1 MFRKLRKINYEIPKE
16 RVEELIKTTEDGV
29 LSTVGEDGYPYAV
42 PVNYAY
48 INGNI
53 YFHCAREGH
62 KLDNISFNN
71 KVSFTLV
78 PYSKVLSE
86 KFDSEYESVVIFGKA
101 EEVFDKEKIDGLL
114 GLVYKYSPEY
124 VEAGKAYIDRAQD
137 KVRIMKIS
145 FDYVTGKTYKE

>member
-16 RVEELIKTTEDGV
+16 RVEELIKTTEYGV

-71 KVSFTLV
+71 KVSFTFCFLKIFIKTTSLSLV
-78 PYSKVLSE
+78 SISDE
-86 KFDSEYESVVIFGKA
+86 
-101 EEVFDKEKIDGLL
+101 DKNIH
-114 GLVYKYSPEY
+114 
-124 VEAGKAYIDRAQD
+124 
-137 KVRIMKIS
+137 
-145 FDYVTGKTYKE
+145 

>member
-1 MFRKLRKINYEIPKE
+1 MFRKLRKTNYGIPKE
-16 RVEELIKTTEDGV
+16 RVEELIKITEYGI

-48 INGNI
+48 INGSI

-86 KFDSEYESVVIFGKA
+86 KFDSEYESVVIFGQA
-101 EEVFDKEKIDGLL
+101 EEALDKEKTDGLL

-145 FDYVTGKTYKE
+145 IDHVSGKTYKD

>member
-16 RVEELIKTTEDGV
+16 RVEELIKTTEYGV
-29 LSTVGEDGYPYAV
+29 LSTVGEDGYPYAI

-114 GLVYKYSPEY
+114 GLVCKYSPEY
-124 VEAGKAYIDRAQD
+124 VESGKAYIDRAQD

>member
-16 RVEELIKTTEDGV
+16 RVEELIKTTEYGV

-124 VEAGKAYIDRAQD
+124 VESGKAYIDRAQD

>member
-16 RVEELIKTTEDGV
+16 RVEELIKITEYGV

>member
-16 RVEELIKTTEDGV
+16 RVEELIKTTEYGV

-86 KFDSEYESVVIFGKA
+86 KFDSEYESVVIFGKV

>member
-1 MFRKLRKINYEIPKE
+1 MFRKLRKIKYEIPKE
-16 RVEELIKTTEDGV
+16 RVEELIKTTEYGV

>member
-16 RVEELIKTTEDGV
+16 RVEELIKTTEYGV
-29 LSTVGEDGYPYAV
+29 LSTVGEDGYPYAI

>member
-16 RVEELIKTTEDGV
+16 IVEELIKTTEYGV

-137 KVRIMKIS
+137 KVRIMKIN

>member
-16 RVEELIKTTEDGV
+16 RVEELIKTTEYGV